1 MLQALRA
8 VLSNCQA
15 ARKNAMSLQDTQE
28 PGQPRDQ
35 KNHDLKARIAAQ
47 RAKAAAQADEI
58 ARKQAEQA
66 EHQARAAGLTPPQ
79 RPVDPPQPPTPSAAD
94 VPAPESQEPPAP
106 AEAGPVLSRQ
116 WPSAK
121 RGIPSALVRC
131 ALFAGIQR
139 SRGRIVGGSALP
151 WVSGGLMLRRG
162 GVGAEWTQYD
172 LSVLL
177 QLVQIAN
184 EYGHFSFGVDE
195 MLTLLGIKPGPSTRE
210 ALKQSL
216 ERLMG
221 VLRIDMEDEEW
232 LHRGYFSLLPRFT
245 WSTRRHAGDKAPKCL
260 GKLAPEFMAL
270 YLYGNVTR
278 IDWSQ
283 RLALPA
289 GFAQW
294 LHAFYSSHKQPRPI
308 QAAALANWAGLSEN
322 SPPYEVNRQVRIAL
336 EALQSVGFLSSFD
349 VSRAGLV
356 TVERA
361 AR

>member
-1 MLQALRA
+1 
-8 VLSNCQA
+8 
-15 ARKNAMSLQDTQE
+15 
-28 PGQPRDQ
+28 
-35 KNHDLKARIAAQ
+35 
-47 RAKAAAQADEI
+47 
-58 ARKQAEQA
+58 
-66 EHQARAAGLTPPQ
+66 
-79 RPVDPPQPPTPSAAD
+79 
-94 VPAPESQEPPAP
+94 
-106 AEAGPVLSRQ
+106 
-116 WPSAK
+116 
-121 RGIPSALVRC
+121 
-131 ALFAGIQR
+131 
-139 SRGRIVGGSALP
+139 
-151 WVSGGLMLRRG
+151 MLRRG
-162 GVGAEWTQYD
+162 GAGTEWTQYD

-232 LHRGYFSLLPRFT
+232 LHRGSFSLLPDFT

-260 GKLAPEFMAL
+260 GQLAPKFMAL

-308 QAAALANWAGLSEN
+308 QAAALANWAALTSE
-322 SPPYEVNRQVRIAL
+322 PKEMNRLIREAL
-336 EALQSVGFLSSFD
+336 AALQSVGFLSSFE